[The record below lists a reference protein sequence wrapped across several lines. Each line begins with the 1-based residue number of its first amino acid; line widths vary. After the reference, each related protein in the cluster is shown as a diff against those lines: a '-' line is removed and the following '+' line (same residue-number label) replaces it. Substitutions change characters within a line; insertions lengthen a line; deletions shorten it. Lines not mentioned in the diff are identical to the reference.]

1 MEAPFIQIFRSVSLS
16 HSVHKIT
23 SLFVYRAI
31 LYVMHGTFAHFKD
44 MPQIIMFYYKIEIY
58 VFNSTS
64 GLESRKIK
72 FLF

>member
-1 MEAPFIQIFRSVSLS
+1 
-16 HSVHKIT
+16 
-23 SLFVYRAI
+23 
-31 LYVMHGTFAHFKD
+31 MHGTFAHFED
-44 MPQIIMFYYKIEIY
+44 MPQLIMFYYKIEIY